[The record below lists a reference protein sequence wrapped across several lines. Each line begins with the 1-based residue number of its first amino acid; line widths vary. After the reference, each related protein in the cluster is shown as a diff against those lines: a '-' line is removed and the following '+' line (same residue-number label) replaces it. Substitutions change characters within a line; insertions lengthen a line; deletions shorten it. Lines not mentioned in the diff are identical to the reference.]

1 MRHRKNNLRV
11 YVQRSPVALYSCKRR
26 KFCIKIFFVFV
37 YIYVHILNN
46 HVINTAYLI
55 SSFLRALC
63 TTGLVAQGINT
74 HPNILPSQNSQ
85 DRGKEKKRKK
95 ESPKRGSWTT
105 EAEKRR
111 RIISSFTPCVSPDR
125 LFCLEILC
133 YLYICIY
140 IPIATSF

>member
-1 MRHRKNNLRV
+1 M
-11 YVQRSPVALYSCKRR
+11 
-26 KFCIKIFFVFV
+26 

-95 ESPKRGSWTT
+95 ESPKEDHGRQRQ
-105 EAEKRR
+105 KR
-111 RIISSFTPCVSPDR
+111 
-125 LFCLEILC
+125 EGE
-133 YLYICIY
+133 
-140 IPIATSF
+140 